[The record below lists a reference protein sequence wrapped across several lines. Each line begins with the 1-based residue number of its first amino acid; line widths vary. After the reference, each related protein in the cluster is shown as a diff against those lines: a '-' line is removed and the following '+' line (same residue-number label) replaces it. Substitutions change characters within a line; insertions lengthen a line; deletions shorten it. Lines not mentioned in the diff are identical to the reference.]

1 MKRWVLAFGALLLFS
16 AVASAQ
22 DENPNFEAFGGY
34 SYIRANLGHSIPGIN
49 LNGGS
54 GSFSYN
60 PTGWLGLVAD
70 FGGYHAGHIGSLP
83 VDGTVFT
90 YLFGPKI
97 TYRSGRWTPFAQA
110 LFGGAHASGSVS
122 RSPGVI
128 TGAVVRP
135 QGFGIPGFT
144 SGTSD
149 AFAMA
154 IGGGVDFNATN
165 HIGFRLVQ
173 AEYLMT
179 RFSSETQNNAR
190 VSAGVVFRF

>member
-1 MKRWVLAFGALLLFS
+1 MRRWVLLCGAMLLF
-16 AVASAQ
+16 AAGASAQ
-22 DENPNFEAFGGY
+22 EETPKFEAFGGY
-34 SYIRANLGHSIPGIN
+34 SYVRANLGDGIPGIN

-60 PTGWLGLVAD
+60 PTEWFGVVAD
-70 FGGYHAGHIGSLP
+70 VGGYHVGTIDGVS
-83 VDGTVFT
+83 VDGNVIT

-97 TYRSGRWTPFAQA
+97 TYRKGRWTPFAQA

-122 RSPGVI
+122 SSPLVI

-135 QGFGIPGFT
+135 QGPGIPGFT
-144 SGTSD
+144 FGTAD

-154 IGGGVDFNATN
+154 IGGGIDVNATG

-179 RFSSETQNNAR
+179 RFSSQTQNNAR
-190 VSAGVVFRF
+190 VSAGVVFRW